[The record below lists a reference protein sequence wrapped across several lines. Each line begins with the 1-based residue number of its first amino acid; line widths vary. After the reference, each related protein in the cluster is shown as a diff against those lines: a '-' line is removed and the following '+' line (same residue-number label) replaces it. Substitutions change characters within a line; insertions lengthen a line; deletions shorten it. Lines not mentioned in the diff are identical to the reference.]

1 MNFMEAV
8 KLMQKGYKVSRNNK
22 VYGLSEYFLGCNGRY
37 IEDYSTDERFV
48 AHLVDIDYEATDWEM
63 VGEEI

>member
-1 MNFMEAV
+1 MNFIEAV

-37 IEDYSTDERFV
+37 IER
-48 AHLVDIDYEATDWEM
+48 L
-63 VGEEI
+63 